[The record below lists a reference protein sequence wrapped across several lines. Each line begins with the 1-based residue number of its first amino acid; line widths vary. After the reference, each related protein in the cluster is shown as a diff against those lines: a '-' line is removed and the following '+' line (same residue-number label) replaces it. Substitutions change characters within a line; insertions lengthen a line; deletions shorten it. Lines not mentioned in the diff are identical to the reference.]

1 MPRKRTVHGSEFKAK
16 VALAAVRGLKTVSE
30 LAGEHGVH
38 PTLIAQ
44 WKKRLLSEASVVF
57 EREGTSRRD
66 DSEKRESALYEQIG
80 KLQVELEWLK
90 KNLPCCLPRHSALF
104 CASFRQILAS

>member
-1 MPRKRTVHGSEFKAK
+1 MTGFLLDTEGVLWMSRKRQVYGADLKAK

-30 LAGEHGVH
+30 LAAEHGVH

-44 WKKRLLSEASVVF
+44 WKKRLLAEASTLF
-57 EREGTSRRD
+57 EREGSSRGED
-66 DSEKRESALYEQIG
+66 VEKKESALYEQIG

-90 KNLPCCLPRHSALF
+90 KKSAGLG
-104 CASFRQILAS
+104 

>member
-1 MPRKRTVHGSEFKAK
+1 VTGFLLDSEGDLSMSRKRNVHSAELKAK

-30 LAGEHGVH
+30 LASEHGVH

-44 WKKRLLSEASVVF
+44 WKKRLVSEASTVF
-57 EREGTSRRD
+57 EREGASGRD
-66 DSEKRESALYEQIG
+66 DAQKRESALYEQIG

-90 KNLPCCLPRHSALF
+90 KKSAGLG
-104 CASFRQILAS
+104 

>member
-1 MPRKRTVHGSEFKAK
+1 MPRKRQVHSAELKAK

-44 WKKRLLSEASVVF
+44 WKKRLLSEASSVF
-57 EREGTSRRD
+57 EREGRARGEEV
-66 DSEKRESALYEQIG
+66 EKRESALYEQIG
-80 KLQVELEWLK
+80 KLQVELEWMK
-90 KNLPCCLPRHSALF
+90 KKSAGLG
-104 CASFRQILAS
+104 

>member
-1 MPRKRTVHGSEFKAK
+1 VMSRKRTVHSSEFKAK
-16 VALAAVRGLKTVSE
+16 VALAAVRGMKTVNE
-30 LAGEHGVH
+30 LASEHGVH

-57 EREGTSRRD
+57 EREGSSRRD

-80 KLQVELEWLK
+80 KLQVELEWMK
-90 KNLPCCLPRHSALF
+90 KKSAGLG
-104 CASFRQILAS
+104 